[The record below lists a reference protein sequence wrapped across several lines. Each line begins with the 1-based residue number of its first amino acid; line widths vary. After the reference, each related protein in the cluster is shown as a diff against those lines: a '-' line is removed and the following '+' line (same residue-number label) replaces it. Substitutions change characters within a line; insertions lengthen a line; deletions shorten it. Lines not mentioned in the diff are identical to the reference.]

1 MISLIL
7 GIGFSF
13 EAAGIFISIIFAL
26 KNIIFNDTHPILL
39 FILIFY
45 ALICFFVGQL
55 FFYLARKKYDVE
67 SIMEIP
73 ILNINVKEDK
83 KLEHIIEGRDIAEI
97 KDGKIT
103 FIEKDENE
111 EEKRSTFVLLF
122 YFSILHIIILF

>member
-1 MISLIL
+1 MISLVL

-13 EAAGIFISIIFAL
+13 EAAGIFISIFFAL
-26 KNIIFNDTHPILL
+26 KNIIFNDTHPILF

-45 ALICFFVGQL
+45 ALMCFFIGQL

-67 SIMEIP
+67 SIFEIHL
-73 ILNINVKEDK
+73 LNVENKEEK

-103 FIEKDENE
+103 FIENDENN
-111 EEKRSTFVLLF
+111 K
-122 YFSILHIIILF
+122 

>member
-45 ALICFFVGQL
+45 ALICFFIGQL

-67 SIMEIP
+67 SILEIP
-73 ILNINVKEDK
+73 ILNIDVKEEK

-103 FIEKDENE
+103 FIEKDESE
-111 EEKRSTFVLLF
+111 E
-122 YFSILHIIILF
+122 